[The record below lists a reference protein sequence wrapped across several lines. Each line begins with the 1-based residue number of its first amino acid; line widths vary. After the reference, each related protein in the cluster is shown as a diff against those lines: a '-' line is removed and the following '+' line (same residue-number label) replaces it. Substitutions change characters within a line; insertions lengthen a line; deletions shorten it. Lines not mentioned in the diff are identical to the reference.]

1 MAYLRN
7 ARKKRKKRTSRR
19 SGVAQAALGRK
30 PTRGHT
36 RKERGYNVA
45 KGHSRKSKHRSRSRN
60 PISPTN
66 PFGSKQGGPPPGVS
80 ADQWD
85 DAWRSAT
92 SAARRMWLPLQKA
105 AGAINFDLT
114 PEDMDRGIEQTAAVI
129 MLAPYPSMINATA
142 WSGTKDNKYPL
153 ASHADKTPPMAAVEV
168 LGGHHPFAAELQAAE
183 EEEEPT
189 VLSSTWETQAEK
201 LAKLIQSKRKV
212 EQEKRAPQAKARKKA
227 ERTAKRK
234 ASGAGPTVAELRAM
248 AKKLGLK
255 GAYKW
260 KRDEL
265 IAELEEWQRPEE
277 PEDPEYEPEEEE
289 YEPEYE
295 EEEETYEVSRR
306 PSRAPR
312 APRAPSG
319 RAAERLGELAGAR
332 VVRRTDVRPPAAM
345 LDEAS
350 RDVLL
355 YRLQGKEGPTQV
367 WAKGALTETFGKHK
381 RTDSLK
387 VAANYAREWRKM
399 RKSRAAARIIAG
411 VEGDTRTRIV
421 AGPIEAP
428 RKAGP
433 PPGEEKIDWS
443 DVKGHV
449 GLNPRRRNAKQ
460 GLVAARSYI
469 KRIRNKK
476 KQAYARAYLKW
487 ILAGEKGRLGPD
499 EGDLS
504 IMAAQGVRMELH
516 DLLESQQN
524 PRRRKKF
531 REPEYVNFPAQIF
544 ARERGLMERL
554 GYSYPKSVGAWKLG
568 PHYDGGKG
576 YRAVYRLPGKMGASA
591 DLEYIPEEDSFQ
603 LRLKEPYSGPSVVID
618 ERGEAHFPSPRV
630 TKKVFSSLD
639 GALKAMRKAATKLKS
654 NPRRR
659 KNMRNNPRSRRNNS
673 GWTKADEARLKA
685 IEAEIKWLGS
695 HEAMMLSGLLR
706 YNIPPLQ
713 VERDE
718 LLQKKKAAQRGNPR
732 QISVKAARALAEFR
746 PFKRGNTEVRQPHT
760 AGDPSVLY
768 LHGNAIA
775 EILLGQGL
783 FITDAG
789 HPTSTTKERLSALP
803 GVQVHTRRGQL
814 YLNGKKWSGDWVRVD
829 PEGNVYELGTN
840 PRRRKNTA
848 IKVGDR
854 IRFPRGEEGEV
865 TEITDGW
872 GYVVFEVVLMEG
884 WFSVSSLSKLERV
897 PPPRRHNASGGISE
911 EEARLQLRE
920 ILRGRRTSRPKE
932 SMAAAAMKRS
942 HKEGLSLGE
951 SWATLKSEAGI
962 PHEFNPGG
970 KKDRPRYGPRPS
982 THREVSFRDFK
993 PLAPS
998 KRSKALQKEL
1008 KLHRPSAGVGT
1019 WASQAKRAGYMAYE
1033 KAGSRAK
1040 PKRGEFAKERKAGIE
1055 SARYTE
1061 YKFRY
1066 PSERDLERKEQ
1077 KEREK
1082 SEKYRLRRRLEQ
1094 LERGPWRERGG
1105 YQSFSKKRK
1114 LNSRRRKSR
1123 LPGATGSPPFY
1134 RDFRGETFELYLWEP
1149 PERKRFLAEW
1159 KDDLLQRGH
1168 RAHLVRSGSDWALYW
1183 KHAQKARGG

>member
-7 ARKKRKKRTSRR
+7 ARKKRKKRTTRSR
-19 SGVAQAALGRK
+19 SGVAEAALGRK
-30 PTRGHT
+30 PTRGHR

-45 KGHSRKSKHRSRSRN
+45 KGHSRKSKHRRRSRN

-66 PFGSKQGGPPPGVS
+66 PFGSKQGGPPPDVS

-92 SAARRMWLPLQKA
+92 SAARRMWNALQKA

-295 EEEETYEVSRR
+295 EEEAYEVARR
-306 PSRAPR
+306 PSR

-449 GLNPRRRNAKQ
+449 GLNPRRRN
-460 GLVAARSYI
+460 
-469 KRIRNKK
+469 
-476 KQAYARAYLKW
+476 
-487 ILAGEKGRLGPD
+487 
-499 EGDLS
+499 
-504 IMAAQGVRMELH
+504 
-516 DLLESQQN
+516 
-524 PRRRKKF
+524 
-531 REPEYVNFPAQIF
+531 
-544 ARERGLMERL
+544 
-554 GYSYPKSVGAWKLG
+554 
-568 PHYDGGKG
+568 
-576 YRAVYRLPGKMGASA
+576 
-591 DLEYIPEEDSFQ
+591 
-603 LRLKEPYSGPSVVID
+603 
-618 ERGEAHFPSPRV
+618 
-630 TKKVFSSLD
+630 
-639 GALKAMRKAATKLKS
+639 
-654 NPRRR
+654 
-659 KNMRNNPRSRRNNS
+659 NS
-673 GWTKADEARLKA
+673 GWTKKDEARLKA

-789 HPTSTTKERLSALP
+789 HPTSTTKERLNALP
-803 GVQVHTRRGQL
+803 GVHVYTFQGGKL
-814 YLNGKKWSGDWVRVD
+814 YLNGKKWDGDWVRVD

-840 PRRRKNTA
+840 PRRRNPWDRVVGGALHHGPLPETQAEKRRRFQEERGLPSEFWTKDWTEEDEARLEEVERKIIAYTGPQQHGLERQALDHLFPERDELLRRKKAAKKGNPRRRKNIGEHDHPDRYRPSPYEGIWEGDPDIAALGWPEFLVPHSLVRGAGGGWDRSKSEWGVKAASGEVFDSTEGYYSHSSEKKAERFEIWIGTA
-848 IKVGDR
+848 RRGEGHKGHRWVVEVTQRAPGGEYSDRKPLETVGAESQSQAIAAAKKLARKYLKKLKGKANPRRRKNGVRVGDR

-865 TEITDGW
+865 TEIRDGW

-1114 LNSRRRKSR
+1114 
-1123 LPGATGSPPFY
+1123 
-1134 RDFRGETFELYLWEP
+1134 
-1149 PERKRFLAEW
+1149 
-1159 KDDLLQRGH
+1159 
-1168 RAHLVRSGSDWALYW
+1168 
-1183 KHAQKARGG
+1183 